1 MSDLTKRLRTPERTI
16 SRCRNLLYVSA
27 ETAVEAA
34 NEIDRLAAQVERL
47 RMTREEREAI
57 ADCADA
63 AEAYMNDDIATTLRA
78 LNDRHARETVAE

>member
-34 NEIDRLAAQVERL
+34 NEIDRLAAEVERL
-47 RMTREEREAI
+47 RIALTHSRIKTAGHPQLLGREI
-57 ADCADA
+57 
-63 AEAYMNDDIATTLRA
+63 
-78 LNDRHARETVAE
+78 

>member
-34 NEIDRLAAQVERL
+34 NEIDRLAAEVERL
-47 RMTREEREAI
+47 RMTQEEHDALDEARRLGDQWGWSETI
-57 ADCADA
+57 R
-63 AEAYMNDDIATTLRA
+63 L
-78 LNDRHARETVAE
+78 LQQRHSRETVGG